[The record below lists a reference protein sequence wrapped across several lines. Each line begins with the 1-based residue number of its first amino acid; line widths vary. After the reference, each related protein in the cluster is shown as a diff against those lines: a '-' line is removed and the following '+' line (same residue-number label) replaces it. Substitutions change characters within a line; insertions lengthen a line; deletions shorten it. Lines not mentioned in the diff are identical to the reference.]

1 MPPLL
6 RTLRP
11 HQWSKNL
18 ILVVP
23 SILGQVWDDPGVA
36 TQVLVAVMA
45 FSLAASGGYVIND
58 LLDLEADRA
67 HPQKRHRPFA
77 SGEISRLWGLVLGPL
92 LVLAGAAL
100 GFAAVNAALGKLVVL
115 YVIVAV
121 CYSAFL
127 KQKLLLDVIVLAGLY
142 TLRLLAGGAA
152 AGVEVSGWLLGF
164 AMFFF
169 LSLAFVKRLT
179 EITSNTTGAAAGAE
193 SGRAYRPED
202 LDAFRSIGP
211 AAGLLSILVLALY
224 VSSDAVRQFYPH
236 ARELWLVCPLLL
248 YWILRV
254 WFLALRGELPYDP
267 VIFAI
272 RDRVSYIVVGAIGVI
287 LYVASMNESI
297 F

>member
-1 MPPLL
+1 MSPLL
-6 RTLRP
+6 RALRP
-11 HQWSKNL
+11 HQWAKNL
-18 ILVVP
+18 ILLVP
-23 SILGQVWDDPGVA
+23 AILAQVWSNAGVPTA
-36 TQVLVAVMA
+36 LLAALVA

-58 LLDLEADRA
+58 LLDVEADRA
-67 HPQKRHRPFA
+67 HPEKRRRPFA
-77 SGEISRLWGLVLGPL
+77 AGEISRLSGTVLGVALVLVGI
-92 LVLAGAAL
+92 AL
-100 GFAAVNAALGKLVVL
+100 GITAVNPAFGYLVVV
-115 YVIVAV
+115 YVVVAV
-121 CYSAFL
+121 AYSAIL
-127 KQKLLLDVIVLAGLY
+127 KQQLLLDVIVLAGLY

-152 AGVEVSGWLLGF
+152 TGVEVSGWLLGF

-179 EITSNTTGAAAGAE
+179 ELSGAVGSGAGAT

-224 VSSDAVRQFYPH
+224 IASDAVLLLYPH

-267 VIFAI
+267 VIFAL
-272 RDRVSYIVVGAIGVI
+272 RDRVSYLVVAAIGAI
-287 LYVASMNESI
+287 LYLAST
-297 F
+297 